1 MNELPNEPGWLT
13 TMQMGNRYNVSIQT
27 LHQWTRYAG
36 WSASAR
42 KRSGQHVLWSIEAVD
57 EFLRN
62 RPVSKRGARPRW
74 LEVVQHPEA

>member
-13 TMQMGNRYNVSIQT
+13 TMQMGQRLNISIQT
-27 LHQWTRYAG
+27 LHQWTRWAG
-36 WSASAR
+36 WPANAR
-42 KRSGQHVLWSIEAVD
+42 KRHGQHMLWSIQAVD

-74 LEVVQHPEA
+74 LAVVNHRDA